1 MATPDK
7 PDEIPAPPP
16 PAVPPF
22 SSPASPPELMH
33 GELFYDPETGFQVM
47 AYRDGG
53 SGEWIMEFGNRDD
66 AKIPTAI
73 RRLTAMR
80 LSAVLS
86 QWITTTTPTKPTK
99 R

>member
-1 MATPDK
+1 MTMHDK
-7 PDEIPAPPP
+7 PDDQPDALLPAT
-16 PAVPPF
+16 PPF
-22 SSPASPPELMH
+22 ARPSASPPELMH

-73 RRLTAMR
+73 RRFTAMR
-80 LSAVLS
+80 FSAILS
-86 QWITTTTPTKPTK
+86 QWITTTTPTK